1 MAINEKSYGPDHPDV
16 ANRLNNLA
24 GLLQNTNRLSEAEPL
39 YRRALAINEKG
50 YGPDHPDVANLL
62 NNLGS
67 LLSRT
72 NRRSEAEPLYR
83 RDWRSTRRAMVRT
96 IEYGSNSEK
105 FAVHAGSFG
114 QLERRNDHAQ
124 PQGPKVAKSSRNNS
138 FSWLVRY
145 SHLLQCECRLLARN
159 RHGSG
164 RVGDVPVLGVDRKSD
179 FGAVRS
185 GFDPA
190 PGVKTEK
197 SKRG

>member
-1 MAINEKSYGPDHPDV
+1 MVRSIPDV

-39 YRRALAINEKG
+39 YRRALAINEKS
-50 YGPDHPDVANLL
+50 YGPDHPYVANLL

-83 RDWRSTRRAMVRT
+83 RALAINEKSYGPDHPRT
-96 IEYGSNSEK
+96 EVIRKNLQSMPGRLGNSS
-105 FAVHAGSFG
+105 GG
-114 QLERRNDHAQ
+114 TTDAQ
-124 PQGPKVAKSSRNNS
+124 PQGRNLAKSSRNNS

-159 RHGSG
+159 RHGLAGS
-164 RVGDVPVLGVDRKSD
+164 VMS
-179 FGAVRS
+179 RS
-185 GFDPA
+185 W
-190 PGVKTEK
+190 E
-197 SKRG
+197 